1 MSSAGRSGCP
11 PAQQTAAKRGKPSLP
26 PFFFPLRPENRGFVA
41 VYNSQPDPG
50 LHLRHMHRT
59 WPYPRV
65 VGHRG
70 GGTFAPENTLA
81 GIRKAAAMGFGG
93 VEFDVMLSADKVPLL
108 IHDETLDR
116 TTSGQGS
123 VAATPYARLAS
134 LDAGAWFGPQYRGER
149 VPTFEQAGE
158 LCAQLGL
165 WANVEIKP
173 APGFERETAVAV
185 AKLALELWRGASPA
199 PLLSSFEP
207 VSLEAARAAAP
218 ELDRGYL
225 TGRIGSGLDTAALVL
240 VCVVVDFNCKYLS
253 EAQADEVPGVGYWL
267 LCYTVNEPAIARRLF
282 SWGIDAIFTDRLDLI
297 PPDFA

>member
-1 MSSAGRSGCP
+1 
-11 PAQQTAAKRGKPSLP
+11 
-26 PFFFPLRPENRGFVA
+26 
-41 VYNSQPDPG
+41 
-50 LHLRHMHRT
+50 MHRP

-70 GGTFAPENTLA
+70 GGTLAPENTLA

-108 IHDETLDR
+108 MHDETFDR
-116 TTSGQGS
+116 TTNGKGS
-123 VAATPYARLAS
+123 VAETPYARLAS
-134 LDAGAWFGPQYRGER
+134 LDAGAWFSPVYRGER
-149 VPTFEQAGE
+149 VPSFEEAGT
-158 LCAQLGL
+158 LCARLGL

-173 APGFERETAVAV
+173 ARGFERETAAAV
-185 AKLALELWRGASPA
+185 AKLALELWSAPPA

-207 VSLEAARAAAP
+207 VSLDAARAAAP
-218 ELDRGYL
+218 DLDRGYL
-225 TGRIGSGLDTAALVL
+225 TDRLTPGWNEAARALG
-240 VCVVVDFNCKYLS
+240 CVSVHCNCKYLT
-253 EAQADEVPGVGYWL
+253 EAQADEVRGAGYWL

>member
-1 MSSAGRSGCP
+1 
-11 PAQQTAAKRGKPSLP
+11 
-26 PFFFPLRPENRGFVA
+26 
-41 VYNSQPDPG
+41 
-50 LHLRHMHRT
+50 MHRT
-59 WPYPRV
+59 WPHPRV
-65 VGHRG
+65 VCHRG
-70 GGTFAPENTLA
+70 GGALAPENTLA

-93 VEFDVMLSADKVPLL
+93 VEFDVMLSSDKVPLL

-116 TTSGQGS
+116 TTNGRGS

-134 LDAGAWFGPQYRGER
+134 LDAGAWFSPEYRGER
-149 VPTFEQAGE
+149 VPSFEEAGK

-173 APGFERETAVAV
+173 ARGFERETGVAV
-185 AKLALELWRGASPA
+185 AKLALELWGGASIS

-207 VSLEAARAAAP
+207 ASLEAARAAAP

-225 TGRIGSGLDTAALVL
+225 TDRLGSGWDEAARALG
-240 VCVVVDFNCKYLS
+240 CVSVHCNCKYLT
-253 EAQADEVPGVGYWL
+253 EGQADEVRSAGYWL
-267 LCYTVNEPAIARRLF
+267 LCYTVNEPVIARRLF

>member
-1 MSSAGRSGCP
+1 
-11 PAQQTAAKRGKPSLP
+11 
-26 PFFFPLRPENRGFVA
+26 
-41 VYNSQPDPG
+41 
-50 LHLRHMHRT
+50 MHRP

-70 GGTFAPENTLA
+70 GGTLAPENTLA
-81 GIRKAAAMGFGG
+81 GIRKAATMGFGG

-116 TTSGQGS
+116 TTSGRGS
-123 VAATPYARLAS
+123 VTATRYARLAS
-134 LDAGAWFGPQYRGER
+134 LDAGAWFSPEYRGER
-149 VPTFEQAGE
+149 VPSFEEAGK

-173 APGFERETAVAV
+173 ARGFERETALAV
-185 AKLALELWRGASPA
+185 AKLASEVWRGASPA

-207 VSLEAARAAAP
+207 VSLETARAVAP
-218 ELDRGYL
+218 ALDRGYL
-225 TGRIGSGLDTAALVL
+225 TDRIEPGWDETARALG
-240 VCVVVDFNCKYLS
+240 CVSVHCNSRYLTES
-253 EAQADEVPGVGYWL
+253 QADEVRSAGYWL